1 MSNTFTLDSLREE
14 TIKRYEPTKMELSDG
29 TTVSLK
35 STLRLKKDERKAVVA
50 AMDEIKELEDED
62 DLTEEWSA
70 LVCDAIEKVFRL
82 IASNSRKLIAEL
94 DHDDPEIK
102 AALYTSL
109 LSRWMGETQLGEA
122 ESSPS

>member
-14 TIKRYEPTKMELSDG
+14 TIKRYEPTKVELPDG
-29 TTVSLK
+29 STISLK

-62 DLTEEWSA
+62 DLTDEWSA

-82 IASNSRKLIAEL
+82 IASN
-94 DHDDPEIK
+94 PQ
-102 AALYTSL
+102 AA
-109 LSRWMGETQLGEA
+109 R
-122 ESSPS
+122 